1 MAEPCT
7 SAGALKCLLDAA
19 VPTSRFGCYA
29 RTPVA
34 LPELGEEVVLY
45 LYPGSVRSPED
56 GYESPLRDSVQHRSF
71 EDCRESL
78 RTLGYS
84 AVGLSSHS
92 VDAQR
97 RVAAGTGV
105 SHTLLSDPDLV
116 LARALGLPT
125 FNMDRDDWY
134 CRVTILIQGG
144 RIAAA
149 FHPSAARSAGEAIAR
164 IQDQGVARCR

>member
-7 SAGALKCLLDAA
+7 SAGAIECLLGAA

-45 LYPGSVRSPED
+45 LYPGSVCSPED

-71 EDCRESL
+71 EDRRESL
-78 RTLGYS
+78 RALGYS
-84 AVGLSSHS
+84 AVKLSSQS
-92 VDAQR
+92 VDTQW
-97 RVAAGTGV
+97 RVAADTGV

-116 LARALGLPT
+116 LPT

-134 CRVTILIQGG
+134 CRVTLLIQGG

-149 FHPSAARSAGEAIAR
+149 FHPTSAARSAGEAIAR
-164 IQDQGVARCR
+164 IQEQGGHVAANSS